1 MKITIER
8 TVKKEKKFVRFSK
21 RCITAMIAMWF
32 VAALTCVAVVI
43 VQLARGDMTVNT
55 TDLVTC
61 VLAPMTGGIVG
72 YMIKSA
78 IEDNTGKKNTNTED
92 YSV

>member
-8 TVKKEKKFVRFSK
+8 KPKKGKKFVRFSK
-21 RCITAMIAMWF
+21 RCIAAMIAMWF
-32 VAALTCVAVVI
+32 VAVLTCVAVVI
-43 VQLARGDMTVNT
+43 IQLARGDMTVNT

-92 YSV
+92 VSI